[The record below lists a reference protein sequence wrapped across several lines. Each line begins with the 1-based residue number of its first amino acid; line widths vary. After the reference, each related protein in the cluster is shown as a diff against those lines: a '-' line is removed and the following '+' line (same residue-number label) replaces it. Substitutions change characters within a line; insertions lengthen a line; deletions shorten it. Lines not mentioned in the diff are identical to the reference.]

1 MKGKNA
7 LIIAGV
13 IIYIAMS
20 GIDRF
25 VISIPNIIYIP
36 IAVLGIVLILTG
48 AFSKKGTA
56 FSRSFSIL
64 RLKLTHPEPQEV
76 WG

>member
-1 MKGKNA
+1 MKGKNT

-25 VISIPNIIYIP
+25 VVSVPNIIDIP
-36 IAVLGIVLILTG
+36 LAVLGIVLVLKG
-48 AFSKKGTA
+48 HLAKKGTA
-56 FSRSFSIL
+56 KCRSFF
-64 RLKLTHPEPQEV
+64 TYYV
-76 WG
+76 

>member
-1 MKGKNA
+1 MKGKNT

-25 VISIPNIIYIP
+25 VVSVPNIIYIP
-36 IAVLGIVLILTG
+36 LAVLGIVLVLKG
-48 AFSKKGTA
+48 HLAKKGTA
-56 FSRSFSIL
+56 FSRSFF
-64 RLKLTHPEPQEV
+64 TYYV
-76 WG
+76 

>member
-1 MKGKNA
+1 MKGKNT

-25 VISIPNIIYIP
+25 VVSIPNIIYIP
-36 IAVLGIVLILTG
+36 LAVLGIVLILTG
-48 AFSKKGTA
+48 ALSKKRNG
-56 FSRSFSIL
+56 
-64 RLKLTHPEPQEV
+64 V
-76 WG
+76 